1 MRAARMG
8 ERTQQFKK
16 SPAIR
21 EALIFDQPFNALQVP
36 M

>member
-21 EALIFDQPFNALQVP
+21 EALIF
-36 M
+36 